1 MKTRFLTSAAAVTL
15 LALSACGGEGATA
28 GTAPANADLEVHAV
42 DGIAWNAKS
51 YTATSTDGT
60 ITLFAANDSSLP
72 HNLQVLDSTGKK
84 VGKQVDIVKAGSSA
98 TVDLAIAPG
107 NYRIV
112 CEVPG
117 HTNMNSTLTVT

>member
-1 MKTRFLTSAAAVTL
+1 MKTRFLTSAVAITL
-15 LALSACGGEGATA
+15 LALTACGGEHATA
-28 GTAPANADLEVHAV
+28 GTAPANTDLEVRAL
-42 DGIAWNAKS
+42 DGIAWNSKS
-51 YTATSTDGT
+51 YTAASTDGS

-98 TVDLAIAPG
+98 TVEVTIAPG